1 MCQAV
6 LKQSYQNAQSA
17 TKRPPLSKQS
27 EEPNTV
33 NQLTSHSPQSSARS
47 SLLYPTSLSAS
58 TSPSKPEMR
67 SQVEST
73 KRDSSIKE
81 TKKTSNVEQKASPPC
96 LGSFD
101 SLLPQKPQKVSS
113 LSQSIEPAACGK
125 SLESLHSMQE
135 SFDKQVKENS
145 NGEPFHAPVTG
156 HIQLE
161 DVTFMQLHDFGCTL
175 DDTELP
181 HHLSS
186 QSQVD
191 ALLSEVKVMLE
202 SLPRPALITIARW
215 GSCSC
220 SFFYKYFYFQC
231 FTQSVRKKILLMLSF
246 FLLFLSII
254 FPSNLFSMSF

>member
-1 MCQAV
+1 
-6 LKQSYQNAQSA
+6 
-17 TKRPPLSKQS
+17 
-27 EEPNTV
+27 
-33 NQLTSHSPQSSARS
+33 
-47 SLLYPTSLSAS
+47 
-58 TSPSKPEMR
+58 MR

-145 NGEPFHAPVTG
+145 NGEAFHAPVTG

-231 FTQSVRKKILLMLSF
+231 FTQSVRKKNTVNALF
-246 FLLFLSII
+246 FPYLFVYNLSIKSFLYVFLTLHFI
-254 FPSNLFSMSF
+254 LFFFSYNLCTMLFVLCTFSL